1 MKIKKKKCKR
11 FFQCFWKREA
21 EKERTIYLNGTVVP
35 ENKCKNAI
43 ANTKYNILTLIP
55 IVLYNQFKFFFN
67 LFYLII
73 SLSQFITV
81 LKVGYLFTYIAPLA
95 FVLVLTII
103 KEAYDDIKR
112 YQKDREVNLHKY
124 EF

>member
-1 MKIKKKKCKR
+1 MRK
-11 FFQCFWKREA
+11 EA
-21 EKERTIYLNGTVVP
+21 EKERTIYMNGTVIP
-35 ENKCKNAI
+35 ENNCKNAI

-73 SLSQFITV
+73 SLSQFISV

-95 FVLVLTII
+95 FVLILTII

-124 EF
+124 EFSFMKIK